1 MPSRTATVTPIAEGS
16 RQDRRRA
23 RTRAELLAAA
33 KRLLASK
40 GFHATKIAD
49 ISAAADV
56 GTGTFYLHFPTK
68 DALFADLVKAT
79 ALRAKDEIDRAK
91 EPYADPRDRARVG
104 IETFFRFAASNRD
117 VFKILFGH
125 SAHFDTLLHEL
136 HQLFIAD
143 TEENQVRGAN
153 VGAFKPFHPA
163 IVANAIVGALSQ
175 VVSWWIDHED
185 VPVEEVTHTVY
196 CLLMEGSAIKENE
209 AVRGTAPKENPQ

>member
-1 MPSRTATVTPIAEGS
+1 MSSRAATVTPLPEGS

-49 ISAAADV
+49 IAAAADV

-68 DALFADLVKAT
+68 DALFADLVKET
-79 ALRAKDEIDRAK
+79 ALRAKDEMDRAK
-91 EPYADPRDRARVG
+91 EPYGDPRDKARVA
-104 IETFFRFAASNRD
+104 IETFFQFAASNRD

-125 SAHFDTLLHEL
+125 SAQFDSLLHEL

-143 TEENQVRGAN
+143 TEENHVRGLET
-153 VGAFKPFHPA
+153 GAFKPFRPA
-163 IVANAIVGALSQ
+163 IVANAIVGSLSQ
-175 VVSWWIDHED
+175 VVSWWIEHED
-185 VPVEEVTHTVY
+185 VPVEEVTHTIY
-196 CLLMEGSAIKENE
+196 CLLMEGSA
-209 AVRGTAPKENPQ
+209 VKENPQ